1 MGNRQSGAQ
10 NHDVPGLVDA
20 MLSLGLAVQATDVH
34 FEPGDKGLLVRV
46 RIDGQLVDL
55 ELLPTSLTENVVSR
69 LKVLASLLTYRV
81 DIPQEG
87 SFLWE
92 RGSAGASD
100 DPVDLRVATFPTIR
114 GERAVVRVFRG
125 TSELRS
131 LDTLGLHPEQVS
143 LIRSALAQPAG
154 FIVASGPA
162 GSGKTTT
169 LYAMIRE
176 VRDQSAG
183 RSVITLEDPV
193 EQRID
198 LITQIQINPH
208 GELGYERCMRSLLR
222 QDPQVMLLG
231 EVRDRQTAAVAVE
244 AALTG
249 HLVLTT
255 VHSGDPADTIVRFLE
270 MGIPAYQL
278 TSVLTLVCS
287 QRLLRKTCLECSG
300 ASSRGCEACLGT
312 GYAGRS
318 AVAQLTQIDEQAR
331 TLILRCATASELRR
345 ELKRQGPDMIDRA
358 IALVTSG
365 TTDECEVGRV
375 LGRRPSA

>member
-10 NHDVPGLVDA
+10 NHDVTGLVNQ
-20 MLSLGLAVQATDVH
+20 MLSRGLAARATDVH
-34 FEPGDKGLLVRV
+34 FEPIDDGLLVRA

-55 ELLPTSLTENVVSR
+55 ELLPTSLSENVVSR
-69 LKVLASLLTYRV
+69 LKVMASLLTYRV

-87 SFLWE
+87 SLVWQG
-92 RGSAGASD
+92 GSAEPAGH
-100 DPVDLRVATFPTIR
+100 PVDLRVATFPTIR
-114 GERAVVRVFRG
+114 GERAVVRVFHG
-125 TSELRS
+125 SSELRS
-131 LDTLGLHPEQVS
+131 LDTLGLRPEQVS
-143 LIRSALAQPAG
+143 LIRSAVAQPAG

-176 VRDQSAG
+176 VRDQFAG
-183 RSVITLEDPV
+183 RSVLTLEDPV
-193 EQRID
+193 EQRLD
-198 LITQIQINPH
+198 RITQIQINPH

-222 QDPQVMLLG
+222 QDPQVILLG
-231 EVRDRQTAAVAVE
+231 EVRDRQTAAVAIE

-249 HLVLTT
+249 HLILTT
-255 VHSGDPADTIVRFLE
+255 AHSGDPADTIVRFLE

-312 GYAGRS
+312 GYAGRT
-318 AVAQLTQIDEQAR
+318 AVAQVARLDEPAR
-331 TLILRCATASELRR
+331 RLILRLATASELGR
-345 ELKRQGPDMIDRA
+345 ELKNQGPDMMDRA
-358 IALVTSG
+358 TALVLSG
-365 TTDECEVGRV
+365 TTDGREVARV
-375 LGRRPSA
+375 LGQLPTS

>member
-10 NHDVPGLVDA
+10 NHDVTGLVNQ
-20 MLSLGLAVQATDVH
+20 MLSRGLAARATDVH
-34 FEPGDKGLLVRV
+34 FEPIDDGLLVRA

-55 ELLPTSLTENVVSR
+55 ELLPTSLSENVVSR
-69 LKVLASLLTYRV
+69 LKVMASLLTYRV

-87 SFLWE
+87 SLVWQG
-92 RGSAGASD
+92 GSAEPASH
-100 DPVDLRVATFPTIR
+100 PVDLRVATFPTIR
-114 GERAVVRVFRG
+114 GERAVVRVFHG
-125 TSELRS
+125 SSELRS

-143 LIRSALAQPAG
+143 LIRSAVAQPAG

-176 VRDQSAG
+176 VRDQFAG
-183 RSVITLEDPV
+183 RSVLTLEDPV
-193 EQRID
+193 EQRLD
-198 LITQIQINPH
+198 RITQIQINPH

-222 QDPQVMLLG
+222 QDPQVILLG
-231 EVRDRQTAAVAVE
+231 EVRDRQTAAVAIE

-249 HLVLTT
+249 HLILTT
-255 VHSGDPADTIVRFLE
+255 AHSGDPADTIVRFLE

-287 QRLLRKTCLECSG
+287 QRLLRKTCLKCSG

-312 GYAGRS
+312 GYAGRT
-318 AVAQLTQIDEQAR
+318 AVAQLAQIDEQAR

-345 ELKRQGPDMIDRA
+345 ELKRQGPDMMDRA
-358 IALVTSG
+358 TALVLSG
-365 TTDECEVGRV
+365 TTDGREVARV
-375 LGRRPSA
+375 LGQRPTS